1 VEVELKYRTLIDLFN
16 QSLAGAELAG
26 KDCLEI
32 VRVQRTEKLTF
43 GELRRKA
50 TEFCAYLIH
59 SKGIRKG
66 DNVAILGKN
75 RADWDVAFW
84 ATILAGAIPVLIDPE
99 RRVEGVKIHLVNTD
113 ARLLVMA
120 DDYQDENLR
129 RQLKKISAYHE
140 IGLVEMTVFDKPD
153 VDDIQLATL
162 MTKIRMEVNPDDTAV
177 IMCTSGTTGDPRA
190 VQLSHTNLIANVQ
203 GTLVEI
209 KVTSADKLG
218 HVLPPHHS
226 FGLTVGKLLPLWVG
240 ATNLYTNKYRDIAE
254 LISQKGITFF
264 VATPALYTTLA
275 RKIESGL
282 CQRKEK
288 SRLVR
293 LADRFFPKL
302 VGKMLVKKLGWQKLR
317 FFISGAAPLPKWV
330 LNVFWSRG
338 IKLREGYGLTESSP
352 VYGLNDIAR
361 KLGSVGR
368 PLTTM
373 LVKIINERGEVVEA
387 GKKGEILLG
396 GPCITKGYYKNGKAT
411 EAVIKKDEQGVR
423 WLHTG
428 DLGYLDEDGYLY
440 ITGRKKYL
448 IVLPGGKNVNPEML
462 ESVLSQAECVEEL
475 IVVPGYQKGVA
486 GVEQEATK
494 AIVRPDWE
502 RIQAEAGLSRQ
513 ELENRPG
520 VVKDF
525 VWQGINECQ
534 RSNQELAGFEK
545 IQSKNLVE
553 IQIKEFSK
561 TTIGKIKRDSYIKTA
576 QTVR

>member
-1 VEVELKYRTLIDLFN
+1 MEIELKYRTLIDLFN
-16 QSLAGAELAG
+16 QSLAKAELAQ

-32 VRVQRTEKLTF
+32 VRMQRAETLTF
-43 GELRRKA
+43 GELQTKA
-50 TEFCAYLIH
+50 RQFCAYLIQA
-59 SKGIRKG
+59 KGIRRG
-66 DNVAILGKN
+66 DKVAVLGKN
-75 RADWDVAFW
+75 RTDWDVAFW
-84 ATILAGAIPVLIDPE
+84 GIILAGAIPVLIDPE
-99 RRVEGVKIHLVNTD
+99 RRIEGVKRHLLNTD
-113 ARLLVMA
+113 ARLLIMA
-120 DDYQDENLR
+120 DDYQDQNLR

-140 IGLVEMTVFDKPD
+140 IGLVEMTVFDRPS
-153 VDDIQLATL
+153 VDDIQFATL
-162 MTKIRMEVNPDDTAV
+162 LTRIRTEVKSDDTAV
-177 IMCTSGTTGDPRA
+177 ILCTSGTTGDPRE
-190 VQLSHTNLIANVQ
+190 VELTHTNLIANIQ
-203 GTLVEI
+203 GVLEELH
-209 KVTSADKLG
+209 VTMADKLG

-240 ATNLYTNKYRDIAE
+240 ATNLYTNKYRDIAG
-254 LISQKGITFF
+254 LISKKHVTFF
-264 VATPALYTTLA
+264 VAIPALCTALA

-282 CQRKEK
+282 CERKEK
-288 SRLVR
+288 SRFFR

-330 LNVFWSRG
+330 LEVFWKRG
-338 IKLREGYGLTESSP
+338 FALREGYGLSESSP
-352 VYGLNDIAR
+352 VYGINDNVR

-368 PLTTM
+368 PIPTM
-373 LVKIINERGEVVEA
+373 LVKIVNERGEAVQA
-387 GKKGEILLG
+387 GQKGEIVLG

-411 EAVIKKDEQGVR
+411 QAVIKKDEQGVR

-428 DLGYLDEDGYLY
+428 DLGHLDEDGYLY

-462 ESVLSQAECVEEL
+462 ESVLSQAECVQEL
-475 IVVPGYQKGVA
+475 IVVPGYQKGAA
-486 GVEQEATK
+486 GVEQEAAK

-502 RIQAEAGLSRQ
+502 RMQAEAGLSRQ

-553 IQIKEFSK
+553 IRITEFAK
-561 TTIGKIKRDSYIKTA
+561 TSTGKIKRAGYIKTA
-576 QTVR
+576 QIVR

>member
-1 VEVELKYRTLIDLFN
+1 MQDMEIQLKYRTLIDLFN
-16 QSLAGAELAG
+16 QSLARAELAG

-32 VRVQRTEKLTF
+32 VRMQRTEKLTF
-43 GELRRKA
+43 GQLRHKA

-75 RADWDVAFW
+75 RADWDIAFW
-84 ATILAGAIPVLIDPE
+84 GTILAGAIPVLIDPE

-120 DDYQDENLR
+120 DDYQDQNLR

-140 IGLVEMTVFDKPD
+140 IGLVEMTIFDKSD

-162 MTKIRMEVNPDDTAV
+162 MTNIRMGVNPDDTAV
-177 IMCTSGTTGDPRA
+177 ILCTSGTTGDPRA
-190 VQLSHTNLIANVQ
+190 VELSHTSLIANVQ
-203 GTLVEI
+203 GILAEI

-218 HVLPPHHS
+218 HVIPPHHS
-226 FGLTVGKLLPLWVG
+226 FGLTVGKLLPLWIG
-240 ATNLYTNKYRDIAE
+240 ATNLYTNKYRDIAR
-254 LISQKGITFF
+254 LINQKSVTFF
-264 VATPALYTTLA
+264 VAIPALFTTLA

-282 CQRKEK
+282 TEK
-288 SRLVR
+288 KRNSLLVK
-293 LADRFFPKL
+293 LADLFFPKL
-302 VGKMLVKKLGWQKLR
+302 VGKMLMRKLGWQNLR
-317 FFISGAAPLPKWV
+317 FFVSGAAPLPKWV
-330 LNVFWSRG
+330 LHVFWKRG
-338 IKLREGYGLTESSP
+338 LRLREGYGITESSP
-352 VYGLNDIAR
+352 VYGINDTAG

-387 GKKGEILLG
+387 GEKGEIVLG

-411 EAVIKKDEQGVR
+411 EAVIKRDEQGVR

-462 ESVLSQAECVEEL
+462 ESVLSQAEYVEEL
-475 IVVPGYQKGVA
+475 LVVPGCQTGPGGVRL
-486 GVEQEATK
+486 EAVK
-494 AIVRPDWE
+494 AIVRPNWD
-502 RIQAEAGLSRQ
+502 RIQTETKLGRQ
-513 ELENRPG
+513 QLENHPDMVRDFIWHVSSPASSSG
-520 VVKDF
+520 V
-525 VWQGINECQ
+525 
-534 RSNQELAGFEK
+534 L
-545 IQSKNLVE
+545 
-553 IQIKEFSK
+553 
-561 TTIGKIKRDSYIKTA
+561 
-576 QTVR
+576 

>member
-1 VEVELKYRTLIDLFN
+1 MEIQLKYRTLIDLFN
-16 QSLAGAELAG
+16 QSLAKAELAG

-32 VRVQRTEKLTF
+32 VRMQRAEKLTF
-43 GELRRKA
+43 GELQTKA
-50 TEFCAYLIH
+50 RQFCAYLIQA
-59 SKGIRKG
+59 KGIRRG
-66 DNVAILGKN
+66 DKVAILGKN

-84 ATILAGAIPVLIDPE
+84 GIILAGGVPVLIDPE
-99 RRVEGVKIHLVNTD
+99 RRVEGIKRHLVNTD
-113 ARLLVMA
+113 ARLLIMA
-120 DDYQDENLR
+120 DDYQDQNLR
-129 RQLKKISAYHE
+129 RQLKKILAYHE
-140 IGLVEMTVFDKPD
+140 IGLVEMTVFDRPS
-153 VDDIQLATL
+153 VDDIQFATL
-162 MTKIRMEVNPDDTAV
+162 LTRIRTEVKSDDTAA
-177 IMCTSGTTGDPRA
+177 ILCTSGTTGDPRE
-190 VQLSHTNLIANVQ
+190 VELTHTNLVANIQSVREE
-203 GTLVEI
+203 LH
-209 KVTSADKLG
+209 VTAEDKLG

-240 ATNLYTNKYRDIAE
+240 ATNLYTNKYRDIAN
-254 LISQKGITFF
+254 LISEKSVTFF
-264 VATPALYTTLA
+264 VAIPALFTTLA

-288 SRLVR
+288 SRFFR

-330 LNVFWSRG
+330 LEVFWKRG
-338 IKLREGYGLTESSP
+338 LKLREGYGLSESSP
-352 VYGLNDIAR
+352 VYGLNDTAR

-368 PLTTM
+368 PIPTM
-373 LVKIINERGEVVEA
+373 LVKIVNERGEAVQA
-387 GKKGEILLG
+387 GQKGEIVLG

-462 ESVLSQAECVEEL
+462 ESVLSQAGCVEEL
-475 IVVPGYQKGVA
+475 IVIPGYQKGAA
-486 GVEQEATK
+486 GVEQEAVK

-502 RIQAEAGLSRQ
+502 RIQAEAGLSRE

-545 IQSKNLVE
+545 IPSKKLIE
-553 IQIKEFSK
+553 IQNKEFSK
-561 TTIGKIKRDSYIKTA
+561 TTTGKIKRDSYIKTA
-576 QTVR
+576 QTL

>member
-1 VEVELKYRTLIDLFN
+1 MEGELKYRTLIDLFN
-16 QSLAGAELAG
+16 QSLAGAELAQ
-26 KDCLEI
+26 KVCLEI
-32 VRVQRTEKLTF
+32 VRMQRTEKLTF
-43 GELRRKA
+43 GRLRHKA

-59 SKGIRKG
+59 SRGIRKG
-66 DNVAILGKN
+66 DRVAILGKN

-99 RRVEGVKIHLVNTD
+99 RRVEGVKRHLVNAD

-140 IGLVEMTVFDKPD
+140 IGLIEMTVFDRPN
-153 VDDIQLATL
+153 VDDIQFATL
-162 MTKIRMEVNPDDTAV
+162 LTRIRTEVKSDDTAV
-177 IMCTSGTTGDPRA
+177 ILCTSGTTGDPRE
-190 VQLSHTNLIANVQ
+190 VELTHTNLITNIQ
-203 GTLVEI
+203 GVLAEFH
-209 KVTSADKLG
+209 VTAADKLG

-226 FGLTVGKLLPLWVG
+226 FGLTVGKLLPLWIG
-240 ATNLYTNKYRDIAE
+240 ATNLYTNKYRDIAN
-254 LISQKGITFF
+254 LINEKSVTFF
-264 VATPALYTTLA
+264 VAIPALIIALA

-288 SRLVR
+288 SRFVR

-317 FFISGAAPLPKWV
+317 FFMSGAAPLPKWV
-330 LNVFWSRG
+330 LEVFWKRG
-338 IKLREGYGLTESSP
+338 LKLREGYGLSESSP
-352 VYGLNDIAR
+352 VYGFNDNAR

-368 PLTTM
+368 SLTTM
-373 LVKIINERGEVVEA
+373 LVKIVNERGEVVQA
-387 GKKGEILLG
+387 GQKGEIVLG
-396 GPCITKGYYKNGKAT
+396 GQCITKGYYKNDKAT
-411 EAVIKKDEQGVR
+411 EAVIKRDEQGVR

-462 ESVLSQAECVEEL
+462 ESVLSQAECVQEL
-475 IVVPGYQKGVA
+475 IVVPGYQKGAA
-486 GVEQEATK
+486 GIEQEVVK
-494 AIVRPDWE
+494 AVVRPDWE

-513 ELENRPG
+513 ELENQPG

-525 VWQGINECQ
+525 VWQGINKCQ
-534 RSNQELAGFEK
+534 RTNQELAGFEK
-545 IQSKNLVE
+545 IQSKKLVE

-561 TTIGKIKRDSYIKTA
+561 TTTGKVKRAGYIETA

>member
-1 VEVELKYRTLIDLFN
+1 MQDMEIQLKYRTLIDLFN
-16 QSLAGAELAG
+16 QSLARAELAG

-32 VRVQRTEKLTF
+32 VRMQRTEKLTF
-43 GELRRKA
+43 GQLRHKA

-75 RADWDVAFW
+75 RADWDIAFW
-84 ATILAGAIPVLIDPE
+84 GTILTGAIPVLIDPE

-120 DDYQDENLR
+120 DDYQDQNLR

-140 IGLVEMTVFDKPD
+140 IGLVEMTIFDKSD

-162 MTKIRMEVNPDDTAV
+162 MTNIRMGVNPDDTAV
-177 IMCTSGTTGDPRA
+177 ILCTSGTTGDPRA
-190 VQLSHTNLIANVQ
+190 VELSHTSLIANVQ
-203 GTLVEI
+203 GILAEI

-218 HVLPPHHS
+218 HVIPPHHS
-226 FGLTVGKLLPLWVG
+226 FGLTVGKLLPLWIG
-240 ATNLYTNKYRDIAE
+240 ATNLYTNKYRDIAR
-254 LISQKGITFF
+254 LINQKSVTFF
-264 VATPALYTTLA
+264 VAIPALFTTLA

-282 CQRKEK
+282 TEK
-288 SRLVR
+288 KRNSLLVK
-293 LADRFFPKL
+293 LADLFFPKL
-302 VGKMLVKKLGWQKLR
+302 VGKMLMRKLGWQNLR
-317 FFISGAAPLPKWV
+317 FFVSGAAPLPKWV
-330 LNVFWSRG
+330 LHVFWKRG
-338 IKLREGYGLTESSP
+338 LRLREGYGITESSP
-352 VYGLNDIAR
+352 VYGINDTAG

-387 GKKGEILLG
+387 GEKGEIVLG

-411 EAVIKKDEQGVR
+411 EAVIKRDEQGVR

-462 ESVLSQAECVEEL
+462 ESVLSQAEYVEEL
-475 IVVPGYQKGVA
+475 LVVPGCQTGPGGVRL
-486 GVEQEATK
+486 EAVK
-494 AIVRPDWE
+494 AIVRPNWD
-502 RIQAEAGLSRQ
+502 RIQTETKLGRQ
-513 ELENRPG
+513 QLENHPDMVR
-520 VVKDF
+520 DF
-525 VWQGINECQ
+525 IWQGINKYQ
-534 RSNQELAGFEK
+534 QTNQELAGFEK
-545 IQSKNLVE
+545 IQSKKFVE
-553 IQIKEFSK
+553 IQTHLLQLALFLRRKSLFL
-561 TTIGKIKRDSYIKTA
+561 GYY
-576 QTVR
+576 

>member
-1 VEVELKYRTLIDLFN
+1 MEIQLKYRTLIDLFN
-16 QSLAGAELAG
+16 QSLARAELAE

-32 VRVQRTEKLTF
+32 VRTQRTETLTF
-43 GELRRKA
+43 GELKTRAR
-50 TEFCAYLIH
+50 EFSAYLIQ

-66 DNVAILGKN
+66 DKVAILGKN
-75 RADWDVAFW
+75 RADWDIAFW
-84 ATILAGAIPVLIDPE
+84 GVILAGAVPVLIDPE
-99 RRVEGVKIHLVNTD
+99 RRIEGVKRHLVNTD

-129 RQLKKISAYHE
+129 RQLRKILAYHE
-140 IGLVEMTVFDKPD
+140 IGLVEMTVFDKPN

-162 MTKIRMEVNPDDTAV
+162 MTKTRMEVNPDDTAV

-203 GTLVEI
+203 GLLAEI

-218 HVLPPHHS
+218 HVIGPHHS

-264 VATPALYTTLA
+264 AAIPALLTALA

-282 CQRKEK
+282 TEK
-288 SRLVR
+288 KRNNLLIK
-293 LADRFFPKL
+293 LADLFFPKL
-302 VGKMLVKKLGWQKLR
+302 VGKMLMRKLGWQKLR
-317 FFISGAAPLPKWV
+317 FFVSGAAPLPKWV
-330 LNVFWSRG
+330 LNVFWTRG

-352 VYGLNDIAR
+352 AYGINDTFR

-373 LVKIINERGEVVEA
+373 LVEIINERGEVVEA
-387 GKKGEILLG
+387 GEKGEIILG

-462 ESVLSQAECVEEL
+462 ESVLSQAEYVEEL
-475 IVVPGYQKGVA
+475 LVVPGCQIGPGGVRL
-486 GVEQEATK
+486 EAVK
-494 AIVRPDWE
+494 AIVRPNWD
-502 RIQAEAGLSRQ
+502 RIQTETKLPRQ
-513 ELENRPG
+513 QLENHPDMVR
-520 VVKDF
+520 DF

-545 IQSKNLVE
+545 IPSKKLIE

-561 TTIGKIKRDSYIKTA
+561 TTTGKIKRAGYIG
-576 QTVR
+576 TV

>member
-1 VEVELKYRTLIDLFN
+1 MQDMEIQLKYRTLIDLFN
-16 QSLAGAELAG
+16 QSLARAELAG

-32 VRVQRTEKLTF
+32 VRMQRTEKLTF
-43 GELRRKA
+43 GQLRHKA

-75 RADWDVAFW
+75 RADWDIAFW
-84 ATILAGAIPVLIDPE
+84 GTILAGAIPVLIDPE

-120 DDYQDENLR
+120 DDYQDQNLR

-140 IGLVEMTVFDKPD
+140 IGLVEMTIFDKSD

-162 MTKIRMEVNPDDTAV
+162 MTNIRMGVNPDDTAV
-177 IMCTSGTTGDPRA
+177 ILCTSGTTGDPRA
-190 VQLSHTNLIANVQ
+190 VELSHTSLIANVQ
-203 GTLVEI
+203 GILAEI

-218 HVLPPHHS
+218 HVIPPHHS
-226 FGLTVGKLLPLWVG
+226 FGLTVGKLLPLWIG
-240 ATNLYTNKYRDIAE
+240 ATNLYTNKYRDIAR
-254 LISQKGITFF
+254 LINQKSVTFF
-264 VATPALYTTLA
+264 VAIPALFTTLA

-282 CQRKEK
+282 TEK
-288 SRLVR
+288 KRNSLLVK
-293 LADRFFPKL
+293 LADLFFPKL
-302 VGKMLVKKLGWQKLR
+302 VGKMLMRKLGWQNLR
-317 FFISGAAPLPKWV
+317 FFVSGAAPLPKWV
-330 LNVFWSRG
+330 LHVFWKRG
-338 IKLREGYGLTESSP
+338 LRLREGYGITESSP
-352 VYGLNDIAR
+352 VYGINDTAG

-387 GKKGEILLG
+387 GEKGEIVLG

-411 EAVIKKDEQGVR
+411 EAVIKRDEQGVR

-462 ESVLSQAECVEEL
+462 ESVLSQAEYVEEL
-475 IVVPGYQKGVA
+475 LVVPGCQTGPGGVRL
-486 GVEQEATK
+486 EAVK
-494 AIVRPDWE
+494 AIVRPNWD
-502 RIQAEAGLSRQ
+502 RIQTETKLGRQ
-513 ELENRPG
+513 QLENHPDMVR
-520 VVKDF
+520 DF
-525 VWQGINECQ
+525 IWQGINKYQ
-534 RSNQELAGFEK
+534 QTNQELAGFEK
-545 IQSKNLVE
+545 IQSKKFVE
-553 IQIKEFSK
+553 IQIKEFTK
-561 TTIGKIKRDSYIKTA
+561 TTTGKIKRAGYIE
-576 QTVR
+576 TV